1 MRNLKLWMS
10 SAPAPRKER
19 VLPVSDPANAAG
31 RELEAAATSS
41 NGGADCSGQ
50 AATVSESWAAESTR
64 LRALGMV
71 AAGEGSTPVRR
82 NRFYKNR
89 GDGKRTNNVCTPRRL
104 NRHSGKTE
112 AMKDRQCPRDGPYG
126 AAKYEP
132 ACGGQVMAIRRHK
145 EFAWIRKRNKR
156 SRMPFSEC

>member
-1 MRNLKLWMS
+1 MQ
-10 SAPAPRKER
+10 PAGNWKRPLQAVMEVPYGIGKPRLCLRQR
-19 VLPVSDPANAAG
+19 V
-31 RELEAAATSS
+31 
-41 NGGADCSGQ
+41 
-50 AATVSESWAAESTR
+50 AESTR

>member
-1 MRNLKLWMS
+1 MQ
-10 SAPAPRKER
+10 PAGNWKRPLQAVMAVPTVQGKPRLCLR
-19 VLPVSDPANAAG
+19 VGPPKVHAFGRLEWWPPVMEVHRS
-31 RELEAAATSS
+31 L
-41 NGGADCSGQ
+41 
-50 AATVSESWAAESTR
+50 
-64 LRALGMV
+64 
-71 AAGEGSTPVRR
+71 R